1 MMRCIVPDPCC
12 LPGRVSVSDDEIGE
26 PTKRGPTRSRR
37 SAGPWRRTALR
48 TRRYHRE
55 PVVTTSPE
63 TSDRPGARLAD
74 LVRTISTAGGVAAR
88 AIIGSNL
95 IAEAMMLRPLAP
107 TAANALGRVL
117 MGTVLIAV
125 GAGRTG
131 SDEEGE
137 SVQVQLRG
145 NGPLGS
151 IVAISDERGRV
162 RGTVSEP
169 DTNLVLADGTPDVA
183 RSIGLGTLTVVRH
196 RPGWREPY
204 SGTVPLVSGEVAK
217 DITLYLSESEQTPS
231 AMGLGVAMANDES
244 AVVAAGFLV
253 QILPGALQSEI
264 ARVESN
270 ILALPRLSDLVLT
283 GTDSHDLIDRLL
295 DGLGSRTRHGMKPV
309 FYCPCTRERALRTLQ
324 LLDRSELD
332 EMRSAGESQ
341 EVRCHFCARAY
352 VFGPD
357 AIESVIATA

>member
-1 MMRCIVPDPCC
+1 MQCIVPDPCC
-12 LPGRVSVSDDEIGE
+12 VPGRVSVSDGDSPEA
-26 PTKRGPTRSRR
+26 TKRVPRQMPPRIRR
-37 SAGPWRRTALR
+37 RTRTALR
-48 TRRYHRE
+48 ARRYHRV
-55 PVVTTSPE
+55 PVATPSPE
-63 TSDRPGARLAD
+63 TSERPGARPAD
-74 LVRTISTAGGVAAR
+74 LVRTLSTAGGVAVR

-125 GAGRTG
+125 GAGRTE

-137 SVQVQLRG
+137 SVQLQLRG

-183 RSIGLGTLTVVRH
+183 RSIGLGSLTVVRH

-231 AMGLGVAMANDES
+231 AMGLGVAMANDAS

-253 QILPGALQSEI
+253 QILPGALANEV
-264 ARVESN
+264 ARVEAN

-295 DGLGSRTRHGMKPV
+295 DGLGSRTRHAMKPV
-309 FYCPCTRERALRTLQ
+309 FHCPCTRERALRTLQ

-352 VFGPD
+352 LFGPD
-357 AIESVIATA
+357 AIESVIAGA

>member
-1 MMRCIVPDPCC
+1 MATPSPD
-12 LPGRVSVSDDEIGE
+12 
-26 PTKRGPTRSRR
+26 
-37 SAGPWRRTALR
+37 
-48 TRRYHRE
+48 
-55 PVVTTSPE
+55 
-63 TSDRPGARLAD
+63 TSDRPAARPAD
-74 LVRTISTAGGVAAR
+74 LVRTISTGGGVAAR

-125 GAGRTG
+125 GAGPTDAGER
-131 SDEEGE
+131 SDEGE
-137 SVQVQLRG
+137 SVQLQLRG

-162 RGTVSEP
+162 RGTVAEP
-169 DTNLVLADGTPDVA
+169 ETNLVLADGTPDVA

-204 SGTVPLVSGEVAK
+204 SGTVPLVSGEVAR

-231 AMGLGVAMANDES
+231 AMGLGVAMANDAS

-253 QILPGALQSEI
+253 QILPGALE
-264 ARVESN
+264 AERERVESN

-283 GTDSHDLIDRLL
+283 GTDAHDLIDRLL
-295 DGLGSRTRHGMKPV
+295 DGLGSRKRHGMKPI
-309 FYCPCTRERALRTLQ
+309 FHCPCTRERALRTLQ
-324 LLDRSELD
+324 LLGRSELD

-357 AIESVIATA
+357 AIESVIEAG